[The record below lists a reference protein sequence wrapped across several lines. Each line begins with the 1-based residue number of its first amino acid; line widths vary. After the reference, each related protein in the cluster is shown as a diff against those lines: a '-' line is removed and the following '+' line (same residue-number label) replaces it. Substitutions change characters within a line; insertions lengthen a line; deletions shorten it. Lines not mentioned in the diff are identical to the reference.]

1 MIAVAV
7 AVIFFSFLAFSVLPG
22 YLSGG
27 MWKFHLRIN
36 NNNNNNNKTEK
47 TEHLKKNL
55 YNTRLRVVQKFQVFM
70 REIGNFTHK
79 YCALLFIF

>member
-7 AVIFFSFLAFSVLPG
+7 AVFFSFLAFLVLPG

-36 NNNNNNNKTEK
+36 NSNNNNKTEK
-47 TEHLKKNL
+47 TENLKKNL
-55 YNTRLRVVQKFQVFM
+55 YNARLRGVQKFQVFS
-70 REIGNFTHK
+70 EQT
-79 YCALLFIF
+79 